1 MSVGRLRPS
10 LASARFTTVVQCVF
24 LLMFLVAAGLDL
36 QANAQ
41 ELHRKLLVRV
51 NPEYPEALRV
61 AQISGVVR
69 LKVTVSASGAVT
81 QVDVRGGNPILA
93 EKAQQA
99 VMKWKFAPA
108 AAQSVEE
115 IRVGFSPH

>member
-1 MSVGRLRPS
+1 MSVNRPRPS
-10 LASARFTTVVQCVF
+10 LASAKFTTVVQCVF
-24 LLMFLVAAGLDL
+24 LLTFLVAVGLSL
-36 QANAQ
+36 RANAQ

-69 LKVTVSASGAVT
+69 LKVTVSAGGTVT
-81 QVDVRGGNPILA
+81 QVDIRGGNPILA

-99 VMKWKFAPA
+99 VTKWKFAPA
-108 AAQSVEE
+108 ATQTVEE
-115 IRVGFSPH
+115 IRIGFSPH